1 MDLKASRFLDL
12 FPDLMATLDWQGHL
26 LYANSAFARL
36 SGQSDDDLIGRHFSE
51 IIHAS
56 DRPLVIEKI
65 ETALSS
71 SSVVRFDTLVE
82 NSNGDHDRLT
92 WTIQPDPETRVVYA
106 VGHVRQENTDE
117 EELLRMAVE
126 ASPCALMV
134 VNDQGV
140 LIRVNRATEQLFG
153 YEAGELIGKPVEV
166 LVPEQRRS
174 DHAAQRRR
182 FEVESESRPMGRGR
196 DVVGRKR
203 NGSFFPIEVG
213 LSRVATSRG
222 AYTIAAAVD
231 LTVRK
236 VTEERI
242 ARQAHELEEANAK
255 LAEMASTDSLTKLWN
270 RRSFIDQLG
279 VQLEMSL
286 RTSRPLS
293 VLMLDIDHF
302 KPYND
307 QYGHLAGDSIL
318 QQVAQILRDRARRSD
333 YVARIGGEEFGVI
346 SSETDS
352 RGATRLGER
361 FRAAIEAA
369 SWPRRPVTVSI
380 GATTV
385 YHPRDAWRAVA
396 PTYSSVLADADKALY
411 YSKEHG
417 RNRVTHANE
426 LPE

>member
-1 MDLKASRFLDL
+1 MDLKADRFLDL
-12 FPDLMATLDWQGHL
+12 FPDLIATLDWQGHV

-36 SGQSDDDLIGRHFSE
+36 SGQSNDDLIGRHFAD
-51 IIHAS
+51 IIHAA
-56 DRPLVIEKI
+56 DRPRATDRI

-71 SSVVRFDTLVE
+71 SSAVRFDALLE
-82 NSNGDHDRLT
+82 NTNGDRNRLT
-92 WTIQPDPETRVVYA
+92 WTIQPDQQARVMYA
-106 VGHVRQENTDE
+106 VGHVLQEDADK
-117 EELLRMAVE
+117 EELLRLTVE

-134 VNDQGV
+134 VDSQGV
-140 LIRVNRATEQLFG
+140 LTRVNRATEQLFG
-153 YEAGELIGKPVEV
+153 YGPGELIGQPIEV
-166 LVPEQRRS
+166 LVPERRRS
-174 DHAAQRRR
+174 DHAAQRRK
-182 FEVESESRPMGRGR
+182 FEIDGESRPMGRGR

-203 NGSFFPIEVG
+203 DGSFFPIEVG
-213 LSRVATSRG
+213 LSRIATSTG
-222 AYTIAAAVD
+222 EYTIAAAID

-242 ARQAHELEEANAK
+242 ASQAHELEEANAK

-279 VQLEMSL
+279 IQLEMSL

-318 QQVAQILRDRARRSD
+318 QQVAQILRNRARRSD
-333 YVARIGGEEFGVI
+333 FVARIGGEEFGVI
-346 SSETDS
+346 SPETES
-352 RGATRLGER
+352 SGATSLGES
-361 FRAAIEAA
+361 FRNAIEAA
-369 SWPRRPVTVSI
+369 SWPRRSITVSI

-385 YHPRDAWRAVA
+385 YHPRDAWRGVP
-396 PTYSSVLADADKALY
+396 PTYSSILADADKALY

-417 RNRVTHANE
+417 RNRVTHVDE
-426 LPE
+426 LSE